1 MKQNWKKN
9 IAVFMASQALSIFG
23 SSLVQY
29 AMIWHITLQTKS
41 GMAATIS
48 IICGFLP
55 MLFLSPF
62 AGVWADRYNRKHLVM
77 LADGFIA
84 LCTLILAIFFLMG
97 HTYIWMLY
105 AAMAIRAV
113 GSAVQSP
120 AVSAMLPDIVPE
132 EQLTRING
140 INSSI
145 QSIITLISP
154 MVSAALLGFTTLEY
168 ILFIDVITA
177 AAAILVLLFFLKLPK
192 QAHMEQN
199 QGGAYLAQL
208 KEGFR
213 YIGSHAYLRNFF
225 IFCGVFYLMAAP
237 VAFLTPL
244 QVARGYGEDV
254 WRLSTI
260 EITFSVGMTL
270 SGLGMAAWGGMKN
283 RTHTM
288 ALGCVLMGM
297 TTLLLGIRIP
307 FWLYAGIMGICGLS
321 MPIFNTPAMV
331 LLQEKV
337 DPGILGRVFGVMT
350 MLSSSLMPAAML
362 FYGPLADIIPIEWL
376 LLSTGAL
383 IMLASLLLLKNKPL
397 LEAGKPRPAAE

>member
-1 MKQNWKKN
+1 MKQNWKRN
-9 IAVFMASQALSIFG
+9 IAVFMTSQALSIFG

-29 AMIWHITLQTKS
+29 AMMWHITLQTKS
-41 GMAATIS
+41 GMAATVS

-84 LCTLILAIFFLMG
+84 LCTLILALFFLLG
-97 HTYIWMLY
+97 NAHIWMLY

-120 AVSAMLPDIVPE
+120 AVNAMLPDIVPA

-140 INSSI
+140 INGSI

-168 ILFIDVITA
+168 ILFVDVFTA
-177 AAAILVLLFFLKLPK
+177 AAAILVLLLFLKLPR

-199 QGGAYLAQL
+199 QGGQYMAQL

-225 IFCGVFYLMAAP
+225 IFCGIFYLLAAP
-237 VAFLTPL
+237 AAFLTPL
-244 QVARGYGEDV
+244 QVARSYGEDV
-254 WRLSTI
+254 WRLSAI

-270 SGLGMAAWGGMKN
+270 GGLGMAAWGGLKN
-283 RTHTM
+283 RIHTM
-288 ALGCVLMGM
+288 AIGCALMGL
-297 TTLLLGIRIP
+297 TTLLLGVRIP

-331 LLQEKV
+331 LLQERV
-337 DPGILGRVFGVMT
+337 DPGMLGRVFGVMT
-350 MLSSSLMPAAML
+350 MLSSSLMPASML
-362 FYGPLADIIPIEWL
+362 FYGPLADMIPIEWL
-376 LLSTGAL
+376 LLSTGAV
-383 IMLASLLLLKNKPL
+383 IVLASLLLLKNKPL
-397 LEAGKPRPAAE
+397 LEAGAPRTAVE